1 VNNNE
6 EKSFEPHTPFDR
18 IGGDDGLKQLVKLFY
33 DNMDT
38 LPEAKLIRILH
49 AKDLRSS
56 REKLFMFLSGWMGGP
71 DRYIAAFGHPRL
83 RARHLPFP
91 IGAEERD
98 QWLMCMR
105 KALEE
110 LAIDT
115 MFKEQLMS
123 SFTQTAD
130 HMMNKDVTL

>member
-1 VNNNE
+1 MSETNKQNSYE
-6 EKSFEPHTPFDR
+6 R
-18 IGGDDGLKQLVKLFY
+18 IGGDEGLKQLVKKFY
-33 DNMDT
+33 DYMDT
-38 LPEAKLIRILH
+38 LPEAKTIRDLH
-49 AKDLRSS
+49 AKDLRSA

-91 IGAEERD
+91 IGTEERD

-105 KALEE
+105 KALAEMD
-110 LAIDT
+110 IDT
-115 MFKEQLMS
+115 LFKEQLMS

-130 HMMNKDVTL
+130 HMMNKDLG